1 MNRRD
6 MLKLGLSTTTSSL
19 ILPALPSL
27 FSSVK
32 AQGTPNPAFG
42 SHRETENSVYY
53 NGTVFSFLA
62 DSKVTGGL
70 YAMYEVFIRQGL
82 EPPPHT
88 HTREDEIFYILEGEA
103 TFFSGDVVTQTKPG
117 DHVFQPRGQLHGF
130 KLKTPTA
137 RAIIM
142 VTPGGLENAFKT
154 RGKPATSLE
163 LPEPPAPPT
172 PDQIAATIKFF
183 AEQYGL
189 FYAPP
194 K

>member
-6 MLKLGLSTTTSSL
+6 MLKLGLSTTASSL

-103 TFFSGDVVTQTKPG
+103 TFFS
-117 DHVFQPRGQLHGF
+117 
-130 KLKTPTA
+130 
-137 RAIIM
+137 
-142 VTPGGLENAFKT
+142 
-154 RGKPATSLE
+154 
-163 LPEPPAPPT
+163 
-172 PDQIAATIKFF
+172 
-183 AEQYGL
+183 
-189 FYAPP
+189 
-194 K
+194 